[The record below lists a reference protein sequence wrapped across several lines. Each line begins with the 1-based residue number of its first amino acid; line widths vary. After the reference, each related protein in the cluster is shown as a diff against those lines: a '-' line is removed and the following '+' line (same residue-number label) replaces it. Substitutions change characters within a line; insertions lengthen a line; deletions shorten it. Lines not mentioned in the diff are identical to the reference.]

1 MIILM
6 AFILNRL
13 KNYTSDSYCH
23 KRWQRKKYKFIITTG
38 NVRLAA
44 AVTMNRLINDKI
56 QEMPELKVLAS
67 LLNMIMNMQVEI
79 KYKKANENALT
90 YLF

>member
-1 MIILM
+1 
-6 AFILNRL
+6 
-13 KNYTSDSYCH
+13 
-23 KRWQRKKYKFIITTG
+23 
-38 NVRLAA
+38 
-44 AVTMNRLINDKI
+44 MNRLINDKI